1 MEQLQKLIDEYVKW
15 TQENRMAG
23 KKIAVYLGLQVE
35 QSPKH
40 AAFYEAVGEWAKT
53 FASSQPEHEQTV
65 AAVRLLLFSAGEHLG
80 SEAEWYLI
88 AIQNYAKDFLGELST
103 EEKAQL
109 GKNTGRNTPQA
120 GGFPCRM
127 RFTGSFPAR
136 RRNLSGNGISTKND
150 RQFMVNIRTCYLAGN
165 LLRYRQRKRF
175 RKRLRIG

>member
-65 AAVRLLLFSAGEHLG
+65 AAVRLLLFSAGEHPL
-80 SEAEWYLI
+80 
-88 AIQNYAKDFLGELST
+88 QNEIYRL
-103 EEKAQL
+103 
-109 GKNTGRNTPQA
+109 
-120 GGFPCRM
+120 
-127 RFTGSFPAR
+127 
-136 RRNLSGNGISTKND
+136 LSGEKKEPFWKWHI
-150 RQFMVNIRTCYLAGN
+150 RQKSKG
-165 LLRYRQRKRF
+165 
-175 RKRLRIG
+175 

>member
-65 AAVRLLLFSAGEHLG
+65 AAVRLLLFSGGWVRAV
-80 SEAEWYLI
+80 SSYCC
-88 AIQNYAKDFLGELST
+88 LSS
-103 EEKAQL
+103 AL
-109 GKNTGRNTPQA
+109 
-120 GGFPCRM
+120 
-127 RFTGSFPAR
+127 R
-136 RRNLSGNGISTKND
+136 RRRSCERRTANCRLMD
-150 RQFMVNIRTCYLAGN
+150 NIC
-165 LLRYRQRKRF
+165 KSHS
-175 RKRLRIG
+175 

>member
-65 AAVRLLLFSAGEHLG
+65 AAVRLLLVSDRH
-80 SEAEWYLI
+80 SE
-88 AIQNYAKDFLGELST
+88 
-103 EEKAQL
+103 
-109 GKNTGRNTPQA
+109 
-120 GGFPCRM
+120 
-127 RFTGSFPAR
+127 
-136 RRNLSGNGISTKND
+136 
-150 RQFMVNIRTCYLAGN
+150 
-165 LLRYRQRKRF
+165 LREG
-175 RKRLRIG
+175 LPW

>member
-80 SEAEWYLI
+80 SW
-88 AIQNYAKDFLGELST
+88 
-103 EEKAQL
+103 

-136 RRNLSGNGISTKND
+136 RRNLSGNGISTNNKP
-150 RQFMVNIRTCYLAGN
+150 QFMVNIGTCYSRGN